1 MAIEGAKGAR
11 GARGAPGGEI
21 TVAMEVKAGKE
32 GREAT
37 D

>member
-11 GARGAPGGEI
+11 GAPGEI

-32 GREAT
+32 GSEAT